1 MPLAIVWN
9 MYRNERNQGVFS
21 MRILRKRARTLP
33 CLPRCN
39 GFFGLILILTALL
52 ALTACGSSSGPYADD
67 ILAHTQTL
75 QITDM
80 TMDMT
85 VNSTY
90 KGNPAEGSGEMKF
103 LVDPARTDAVL
114 TLTVAGTTATIED
127 IDDISAAVVY
137 ARSVNASGATS
148 TTWTK
153 LSVSDNSL
161 SYAQILAFDNLS
173 NTQLIGAETQQG
185 IAVWH
190 IRGDIIGKSITSTGD
205 VYIRKDTYYPVKAVI
220 TDSGATPAT
229 TTLVYKAFNTGI
241 SIAVP
246 PSSQVQDG

>member
-1 MPLAIVWN
+1 M
-9 MYRNERNQGVFS
+9 RN
-21 MRILRKRARTLP
+21 LRQCARTLP
-33 CLPRCN
+33 RMSRRN
-39 GFFGLILILTALL
+39 SFFGLIFTLTALL
-52 ALTACGSSSGPYADD
+52 TLTACGGASGPSADD
-67 ILAHTQTL
+67 ILAHTQKL

-85 VNSTY
+85 VNSIY
-90 KGNPAEGSGEMKF
+90 KGNLATGSGEMKF
-103 LVDPARTDAVL
+103 LVDPARSDAIL
-114 TLTVAGTTATIED
+114 TLKVAGTTAIVEEL
-127 IDDISAAVVY
+127 DDISAAVVY
-137 ARSVNASGATS
+137 ARPVNASGATS
-148 TTWTK
+148 NIWTK

-173 NTQLIGAETQQG
+173 DTQLVGTETQQG
-185 IAVWH
+185 TAVWH

-205 VYIRKDTYYPVKAVI
+205 VYIRKDTYYPVKAII

-241 SIAVP
+241 SITVP

>member
-1 MPLAIVWN
+1 M
-9 MYRNERNQGVFS
+9 RNLRQRA
-21 MRILRKRARTLP
+21 RILP
-33 CLPRCN
+33 CVPRRN
-39 GFFGLILILTALL
+39 GFFGLTLILAALL
-52 ALTACGSSSGPYADD
+52 ALAACGSSSGPSADD
-67 ILAHTQTL
+67 ILGHTQKL

-90 KGNPAEGSGEMKF
+90 KGNPAKVSGEMKF
-103 LVDPARTDAVL
+103 LVDPARSDAVL
-114 TLTVAGTTATIED
+114 TLTVAGTTANVEE

-148 TTWTK
+148 DTWTK

-229 TTLVYKAFNTGI
+229 TTLMYKAFNTGI
-241 SIAVP
+241 SITVP
-246 PSSQVQDG
+246 PSSQVQGG